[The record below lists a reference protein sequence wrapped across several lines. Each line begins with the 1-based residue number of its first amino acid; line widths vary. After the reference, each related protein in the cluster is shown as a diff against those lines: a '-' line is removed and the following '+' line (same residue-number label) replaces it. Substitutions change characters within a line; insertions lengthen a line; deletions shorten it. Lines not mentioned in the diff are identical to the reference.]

1 MAIELLSGPI
11 YGPRAHL
18 SAQYIATARE
28 LRLGAELSSRR
39 QESKRIHLKG
49 VLVSGGAECPRF
61 RATDNRYYTLEG
73 DLHGFKVGDAVEI
86 TVEPVDRSHCM
97 QDTTVRIITIERAK
111 S

>member
-1 MAIELLSGPI
+1 VGFHRSHFCGATVFGFIAIQLIG
-11 YGPRAHL
+11 GPRPGSPL
-18 SAQYIATARE
+18 T
-28 LRLGAELSSRR
+28 RLCA

-49 VLVSGGAECPRF
+49 VLVSGGAECPRL
-61 RATDNRYYTLEG
+61 RATDNSYYTLEG

-86 TVEPVDRSHCM
+86 TAEPVDRSHCM